1 LTVLASGRSGDAG
14 DAGALRI
21 HQDAALLCATLEAG
35 ESVTHILNEGR
46 RAYLVP
52 ARGNIT
58 VNGVPV
64 AERDGVA
71 ISDEDRIVID
81 PKSACEIVLVDL
93 P

>member
-1 LTVLASGRSGDAG
+1 MAKA
-14 DAGALRI
+14 
-21 HQDAALLCATLEAG
+21 AALLCATLEAG

-52 ARGNIT
+52 ARGSIA

-64 AERDGVA
+64 AERNGVA
-71 ISDEDRIVID
+71 ISDEDRIVIG
-81 PKSACEIVLVDL
+81 PKGVCEIVLMDL